1 MRGIYNIGII
11 REVSDYSG
19 ISMSY
24 SYKDSIPFYIES
36 KIKQK
41 INIYNGTEF
50 REVRH
55 L

>member
-1 MRGIYNIGII
+1 MSLKIYEGKYIIEGII

-36 KIKQK
+36 KNKTK
-41 INIYNGTEF
+41 K
-50 REVRH
+50 
-55 L
+55 